1 MPVQTD
7 FLVVQLSNGMP
18 SVFPGH
24 ADHAA
29 DERFARLTRHKIL
42 HRCATSQEAH
52 DIQSKMIKEGVA
64 KASAQSTYVP

>member
-7 FLVVQLSNGMP
+7 FLVVQLSSGLP
-18 SVFPGH
+18 SVYPGH

-52 DIQSKMIKEGVA
+52 DITTKMINEMVA
-64 KASAQSTYVP
+64 NATLKL